1 MIYIRRICLPAPLA
15 EQLAALT
22 GVLRSHGA
30 QAREN
35 ARQLWNRNRPARRGL
50 REALNVMAPGH
61 QRCMYCGD
69 SEGTSV
75 DHFEP
80 IARNPLRT
88 FDWLN
93 HLLACSYCNSN
104 QKGSRFPV
112 DEHGS
117 PLLIDPTVED
127 PFDHLALS
135 LTVGEYRARTRK
147 GASTIDVLGLNRAVL
162 VQGRQHAREVVSQ
175 ALRSWQ
181 AARKA
186 GDPAGEQRQIRTIR
200 MQPLA
205 DVYQAMLRYAVADA
219 AAHLFAGDQDLLD
232 ILRDPALRSAL

>member
-1 MIYIRRICLPAPLA
+1 MIYIRRIALPAPLA
-15 EQLAALT
+15 ERLGVLT
-22 GVLRSHGA
+22 GLLPSST
-30 QAREN
+30 ARK
-35 ARQLWNRNRPARRGL
+35 LWNSSRPERRGL
-50 REALNVMAPGH
+50 REALNQMAPGH

-93 HLLACSYCNSN
+93 HLLACSFCNSN

-112 DEHGS
+112 DPEGVA
-117 PLLIDPTVED
+117 LLIDPTVED

-135 LTVGEYRARTRK
+135 LSTGEYSARTAK
-147 GASTIDVLGLNRAVL
+147 GTATMEVLGLNRAVL
-162 VQGRQHAREVVSQ
+162 TLGRQHAREVVTQ
-175 ALRSWQ
+175 ALRAWRTAQKVGDGREQ
-181 AARKA
+181 AL
-186 GDPAGEQRQIRTIR
+186 QIRTIR

-205 DVYQAMLRYAVADA
+205 DVHQAMLRYAMAEGA
-219 AAHLFAGDQDLLD
+219 RHLFADASDVVD
-232 ILRDPALRSAL
+232 ILRDPELRSSL